1 MRRPRPLSLAAR
13 LGWLF
18 AALMALAFSA
28 SGWHL
33 LDSLSQQLRRR
44 DDMILMDTVA
54 ILRHQLREFEGVEAV
69 RADPHRLLDVI
80 LGQNGMSLLLRDA
93 SGVLLAASPTDTRS
107 LAEHSF
113 VPAGEDTSAVHDWHG
128 AAGKRG
134 RMIAAWS
141 RVGDPPGD
149 RVLLVV
155 AREEWERAA
164 LLTDFAVDL
173 FWTVSTAVSA
183 ISLLA
188 FFVLRRGLRPLR
200 AMARTAGEITANRL
214 HARLRIEDVPPE
226 LEEMVG
232 AFNDMLDRLEE
243 SFRRLSQFSA
253 DIAHDLRT
261 PIGNLMVE
269 IQVALSKRRS
279 VEEYEELLASNV
291 EECER
296 LARMVENML
305 FLARADNAQ
314 VALHP
319 QRVCGAAELKRI
331 AEYFEGLAEDAGITV
346 DVDARG
352 ALTADVELFRRA
364 VSNLLANAI
373 RHTASG
379 GRITVRGHS
388 PEKGGYAIEI
398 SNPGPGIPAE
408 ILPRIFDRFFR
419 VDASRGGSQSSS
431 GLGLAIV
438 RSIMT
443 LHGGRVEVE
452 SVPNERTSFR
462 LIFGTGDVD
471 RTLRSR

>member
-1 MRRPRPLSLAAR
+1 MRRPRLSLAAR
-13 LGWLF
+13 LGLLF
-18 AALMALAFSA
+18 AALTALVFSI

-33 LDSLSQQLRRR
+33 FDSLSQQLRRR
-44 DDMILMDTVA
+44 DDITLLDTVA

-80 LGQNGMSLLLRDA
+80 VGQNGMSLLLRDA
-93 SGVLLAASPTDTRS
+93 SGVLLAASPTGAG
-107 LAEHSF
+107 LLVEGHP
-113 VPAGEDTSAVHDWHG
+113 VPAGEGTDTTAVRDWRG
-128 AAGKRG
+128 AGKRG
-134 RMIAAWS
+134 RLVAAWS
-141 RVGDPPGD
+141 QVGNRPGNRVQ
-149 RVLLVV
+149 LVV
-155 AREEWERAA
+155 AREERERAA
-164 LLTDFAVDL
+164 LLSYFGTDL
-173 FWTVSTAVSA
+173 IWTVLAAVA
-183 ISLLA
+183 AVSLLA
-188 FFVLRRGLRPLR
+188 FFVLRRELRPLR

-214 HARLRIEDVPPE
+214 EARLRIEDAPPE

-232 AFNDMLDRLEE
+232 AFNGMLDRLEE

-261 PIGNLMVE
+261 PISNLMME
-269 IQVALSKRRS
+269 TQVALSQRRS
-279 VEEYEELLASNV
+279 MVEYEELLASNV

-296 LARMVENML
+296 LTRMVENML

-319 QRVCGAAELKRI
+319 QRICGARELKRI
-331 AEYFEGLAEDAGITV
+331 AEYFEGLADESGITV

-379 GRITVRGHS
+379 GRITVRGHP

-443 LHGGRVEVE
+443 LHGGRAEVE

-462 LIFGTGDVD
+462 LIFGTGDAD
-471 RTLRSR
+471 QTPRSR